1 MASTTFG
8 DEFEVDQINVILK
21 SSDGDEFELKKSIA
35 MKYSSTIKKMV
46 ELDVTTSIIPI
57 PHVETEN
64 LFKMVEYLKMHGTEV
79 SGSNDDEEIKNYDE
93 KFATAS
99 FKSLLE
105 IVWAAK
111 YLEIKGLHVLCTE
124 ELAERIKGKSCW
136 EISATYHYITAHFT
150 SEKEKAIYKEFKW
163 ALREERSYFFSIL
176 FLIAVFLILAAVGCG
191 VVPLHGSPI
200 LLEGSTDLGIAA
212 RRQVMHDLT
221 GWEPAL
227 DCFCG
232 IRRILVSKLAA
243 YIKELDNITHDT
255 PEIEVQQRVRLYLL
269 WLRGG
274 TRLSFA
280 SNYAPPTQ
288 SAESPPM
295 QVRHQGRQSVSRDS
309 TLQGRRGGR
318 RADSMTD
325 RDEEP
330 HDNFG
335 LSLAT
340 TIKAYYPHLN
350 LVNPRQLSLI
360 FHAKKQ
366 LIL

>member
-8 DEFEVDQINVILK
+8 DEFEVDKINVIFK

-136 EISATYHYITAHFT
+136 EISATYHYITADFT

-191 VVPLHGSPI
+191 VVPL
-200 LLEGSTDLGIAA
+200 
-212 RRQVMHDLT
+212 R
-221 GWEPAL
+221 
-227 DCFCG
+227 
-232 IRRILVSKLAA
+232 
-243 YIKELDNITHDT
+243 
-255 PEIEVQQRVRLYLL
+255 
-269 WLRGG
+269 
-274 TRLSFA
+274 
-280 SNYAPPTQ
+280 
-288 SAESPPM
+288 
-295 QVRHQGRQSVSRDS
+295 
-309 TLQGRRGGR
+309 
-318 RADSMTD
+318 
-325 RDEEP
+325 
-330 HDNFG
+330 
-335 LSLAT
+335 
-340 TIKAYYPHLN
+340 
-350 LVNPRQLSLI
+350 
-360 FHAKKQ
+360 
-366 LIL
+366 